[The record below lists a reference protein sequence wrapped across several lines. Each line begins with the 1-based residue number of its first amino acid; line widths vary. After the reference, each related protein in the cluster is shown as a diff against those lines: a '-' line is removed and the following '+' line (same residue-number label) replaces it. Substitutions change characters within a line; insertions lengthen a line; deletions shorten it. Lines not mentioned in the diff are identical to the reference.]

1 MNSLQLREEFLN
13 FFKEKGHKIIPSS
26 SLIPEDTTV
35 LLTTAGMQQ
44 FVQYLS
50 GEKDVLSIF
59 NSRHL
64 TSVQKCFRTP
74 DIEEVGDDTHHTF
87 FEMLGNWSIGEDIEK
102 GYFKRGAI
110 DFAFEFFIERLKLD
124 KDKIWIT
131 VFKGENEIPKDNE
144 AIMIWQ
150 EKGIPKERILEL
162 ASKDN
167 FWGPTSKT
175 GPCGPSS
182 EIHYDRGIEYGCGNN
197 SCKIGCNNCRRFVE
211 LWNLVFMEYNKDED
225 GSFSKLPSRNVD
237 TGIGFERLVSVLQKK
252 DSAYETDL
260 FLPVIKK
267 IEEISLKKYENN
279 KEPFRIIADH
289 IRGSVFLIADG
300 VLPSNTER
308 GYILRRILRRMIRY
322 GYLFNFKKED
332 FIFLTKNIINL
343 YGNFYPELK
352 KDEKEIIL
360 TIEKEEEKFGKT
372 LEKGIEELR
381 KIIERFDK
389 ENLKQVLEVNLDK
402 GKLKKG
408 KNYVKNA
415 KELGKKLFYIY
426 QSYGFPIEMSLEEFI
441 KFFKVEII
449 FIEEVK
455 RFFEEEFRKHQEISK
470 AGAEK
475 KFGGVGDRESIE
487 AVKFHTTTH
496 LLHRALRDVLGNSV
510 KQMGSDITKER
521 LRFDFS
527 YDKKL
532 TEEEIK
538 KIENIINK
546 KIEEGLDVKKEEM
559 SYNEAIDFGALAFFK
574 ERYPERVSVYS
585 IGNYSKEICGGPHVK
600 NTFEIGKIKIKKEES
615 VGVGVR
621 RIRIVFSSF

>member
-110 DFAFEFFIERLKLD
+110 DFAFEFFIERLNLD

-381 KIIERFDK
+381 KIIEWFDK

-408 KNYVKNA
+408 KNYVRNA